1 MSEYFI
7 IEPEG
12 DKIDI
17 SMEKSKKE
25 QTSQKT
31 VYIADILKYYQ
42 NKIVI
47 PTDKELDYREMLSCI
62 KDVKEQSNDLVPWT
76 FLRFI
81 DEEFIPIKLV
91 EESELPDNPIKGE
104 GISPDTLGAYCSC
117 DEKEKPII
125 LLCPNKILEATK
137 NDTERAKLLC
147 KIVLIHEFAH
157 AFMDPTNW
165 KSEKEF
171 APLQKNQCQKITS
184 DADSFMEE
192 SLANMLTLQY
202 FNEMAN
208 NEVDQVKEFIAKCQ
222 PPIYKFGIT
231 QLELIA
237 DWKEWRDYKANKNPD
252 FWSYW
257 AGLFTGK
264 KIVKSKQ

>member
-1 MSEYFI
+1 MDFN
-7 IEPEG
+7 
-12 DKIDI
+12 IDI
-17 SMEKSKKE
+17 DSERNEKMSGIQKLRHGIRL
-25 QTSQKT
+25 QKT
-31 VYIADILKYYQ
+31 MYMDYILKFYQ
-42 NKIVI
+42 VEIKIPENK
-47 PTDKELDYREMLSCI
+47 EHEYGEMLSCI
-62 KDVKEQSNDLVPWT
+62 KDVKEQSKECEPWSLLK
-76 FLRFI
+76 FLD
-81 DEEFIPIKLV
+81 DESIPIKLV
-91 EESELPDNPIKGE
+91 EEKELPNNPIKGE

-231 QLELIA
+231 QLELIT

-257 AGLFTGK
+257 AGLFAGK
-264 KIVKSKQ
+264 KIK